1 MTRRLL
7 FTYLTITA
15 LTLIIVVIPLGITFA
30 TRERDR
36 LVFDVERDA
45 QAVANQ
51 SEDALEDGLE
61 LDLEDFLAPYDVP
74 DARILVV
81 DAAGISVWDTS
92 DAALNRDYSTR
103 PEIAAAL
110 NGERVTG
117 RRWSE
122 TLDKTLVYVAIPVAS
137 NGVVHGAVRI
147 TLPSSAVDD
156 RVQDTWVRLGLLSI
170 IVLAIVGSVGLL
182 LARGVTRPVRQVED
196 AARRLADGDLDARA
210 GTVDGPPELTALAA
224 QFDATAERLG
234 QMVEAQRQ
242 FVGDASHQ
250 LRTPL
255 TALRLR
261 LETLHPSPEDE
272 PKVQAALAETDRLSR
287 LVQSLLVIARSESAQ
302 APITSV
308 DLADVVR
315 DRAETWSDV
324 AARNDVTIAC
334 AGLDELWAN
343 AVDGGVEQM
352 LDNVLSNALAV
363 SPTGSRVTITTSV
376 YEEQWGRIVV
386 QDDGPGMSEDE
397 RAQATAR
404 FWRPVGATTS
414 GSGLG
419 LAIVDHLA
427 LASGGQLSL
436 EAGEGATGLRVVIDL
451 PRRPG
456 AP

>member
-61 LDLEDFLAPYDVP
+61 LDLADFLAPYDVP

-147 TLPSSAVDD
+147 TLPSSAVDE
-156 RVQDTWVRLGLLSI
+156 RVQDTWLRLGLLSI

-210 GTVDGPPELTALAA
+210 GRVDGPPELTGARGPVRRNGRALGPDGRGPAA
-224 QFDATAERLG
+224 VRGRCLAPVAH
-234 QMVEAQRQ
+234 A
-242 FVGDASHQ
+242 AH
-250 LRTPL
+250 RTP
-255 TALRLR
+255 
-261 LETLHPSPEDE
+261 PP
-272 PKVQAALAETDRLSR
+272 
-287 LVQSLLVIARSESAQ
+287 ARDP
-302 APITSV
+302 APQP
-308 DLADVVR
+308 
-315 DRAETWSDV
+315 
-324 AARNDVTIAC
+324 
-334 AGLDELWAN
+334 
-343 AVDGGVEQM
+343 GG
-352 LDNVLSNALAV
+352 
-363 SPTGSRVTITTSV
+363 
-376 YEEQWGRIVV
+376 
-386 QDDGPGMSEDE
+386 
-397 RAQATAR
+397 
-404 FWRPVGATTS
+404 
-414 GSGLG
+414 
-419 LAIVDHLA
+419 
-427 LASGGQLSL
+427 
-436 EAGEGATGLRVVIDL
+436 
-451 PRRPG
+451 
-456 AP
+456 